1 MKVQNFID
9 DFKSKKVKNTQIA
22 PNAVSEYI
30 KKTLEVK
37 ETLSF
42 MEKRVLAETVVN
54 ENTKEVDGVLKHDSI
69 SAYVSFVIGTIAAHT
84 NLEFG
89 DDPIADYDLLIE
101 NGLLMPIIDTFRED
115 YTECDVLLKMAL
127 SDKLSDNNI
136 NVFMGKFLN
145 GILNRLDAVGEVLKD
160 KLGDINLKDILGAN
174 FKEEDIAKLSGFLD
188 TYKK

>member
-136 NVFMGKFLN
+136 NVFMDKFLN